1 MDKISILTQALRAEE
16 IEWKIIAT
24 KNGQTTLAPYIDA
37 RAVMTRLDKA
47 FGPFG
52 WQVRYTPA

>member
-1 MDKISILTQALRAEE
+1 MEAIKILTQPLSSEE
-16 IEWKIIAT
+16 IEWKIT
-24 KNGQTTLAPYIDA
+24 SRKDGQTSLAPYTDA
-37 RAVMTRLDKA
+37 RAVMTRLDLA